1 MSKRIIPHS
10 CWRCTAEVMLLFHDK
25 HLLSSQHKLF
35 LTAPD
40 ITLRAG
46 RHSTAI
52 AESHM
57 KIIVLLSLQLKV

>member
-1 MSKRIIPHS
+1 MSKHIIPHS
-10 CWRCTAEVMLLFHDK
+10 YRRSSAEVMLLFHDK

-35 LTAPD
+35 LTAPG

-52 AESHM
+52 SELHM
-57 KIIVLLSLQLKV
+57 KIIILLSVQLKV